1 MPAELELG
9 LGKKSGGNIVRERG
23 KNRSVSN
30 KPLPRKQRV
39 LNRGYLYSRSDEDI
53 KNPEVTL
60 MDMDSSIMFY
70 FDEVIQPSVEDNG
83 ENVKVPLMYA
93 SPERWKAIQR
103 DGFMRD
109 KKRQTITPVIV
120 YRRTS
125 IEKDDMV
132 PQDKLDANNPNM
144 FYTFEKKFSNTNR
157 YDNFSIQ
164 QGVLPQR
171 EYYNVTFPDYVTLSY
186 DFIIWTSYIE
196 QMNKIVERVVYS
208 DGAYWGHPEK
218 MRFRTSVDTF
228 TDATEIGDN
237 ERLVRTN
244 FSVTLKGYL
253 LPKGNFDHRSTT
265 QKFLTPKRVIFGT
278 ETDVTVNNTVGS
290 SGQFQDD
297 LPDTISLVGSPSDAD
312 LGVTVTNPIIFTA
325 GTGVT
330 LSNDSVEFDGG
341 SRVEQII
348 SIGQDVATTANVT
361 FNQVSASSLVI
372 GDNTYNSG
380 NITGSLTVSGSVTTK
395 GNMTVNGNATIA
407 GKITAQEFHTEF
419 VSASIVFA
427 SGSTQFGDTADD
439 NHQFS
444 GSILT
449 SGSLSLNNYSVTEIS
464 NDTSLT
470 DSNALALVT
479 ENAVKTYVDNQTDSQ
494 QAYLRK
500 QFVKTSTSISAPG
513 TASFSAVTASA
524 PTGMTTTSENDFIF
538 FINGQYMEH
547 DAIQIQQVSS
557 TFRLIVDNDSIG
569 YDLESD
575 DEILAIGKFNS

>member
-1 MPAELELG
+1 MAVELG
-9 LGKKSGGNIVRERG
+9 IGQKSGGNPVKTRG
-23 KNRSVSN
+23 QNRSVSN
-30 KPLPRKQRV
+30 KPLSRKQRV

-70 FDEVIQPSVEDNG
+70 FDEVIKPSVEDNG
-83 ENVKVPLMYA
+83 ENIKVPIMYA

-132 PQDKLDANNPNM
+132 PQDKLDANNPHM

-164 QGVLPQR
+164 QGLLPQR

-218 MRFRTSVDTF
+218 MRFRTAVDTF
-228 TDATEIGDN
+228 TDATEVGDS

-244 FSVTLKGYL
+244 FTVTLKGYL

-265 QKFLTPKRVIFGT
+265 QKFLTPKRVIFGAEADST
-278 ETDVTVNNTVGS
+278 IVNNVGT
-290 SGQFQDD
+290 SGQFIDN
-297 LPDTISLVGSPSDAD
+297 LPDDISIPGAPSTGDI
-312 LGVTVTNPIIFTA
+312 GVTVSNPIIFTG

-330 LSNDSVEFDGG
+330 LSNDGAEFDGG
-341 SRVEQII
+341 SRLQQII
-348 SIGQDVATTANVT
+348 SIGQDVATTSNVT

-372 GDNTYNSG
+372 GDTIYDSG
-380 NITGSLTVSGSVTTK
+380 GITGSLNVSGSVTTT
-395 GNMTVNGNATIA
+395 GNLTVNGNATIE
-407 GKITAQEFHTEF
+407 GILTAQEFHTEL
-419 VSASIVFA
+419 VSGSIIYS
-427 SGSTQFGDTADD
+427 SGSTQFGNTSDDT
-439 NHQFS
+439 HQFS

-449 SGSLSLNNYSVTEIS
+449 SGSLQLNNYTVSEIS

-470 DSNALALVT
+470 DSNALALIT
-479 ENAVKTYVDNQTDSQ
+479 ENAAKTYIDNQTDDQ
-494 QAYLRK
+494 QSYLRK
-500 QFVKTSTSISAPG
+500 QYVKTSSSITAPG
-513 TASFSAVTASA
+513 TASFTAVTASA
-524 PTGMTTTSENDFIF
+524 PTRMTSTSENDFIF

-547 DAIQIQQVSS
+547 DAIQIQQASS
-557 TFRLIVDNDSIG
+557 TFKLIVNNDSIG
-569 YDLESD
+569 YDLETD